1 MLKRHFVNRRKDQDL
16 QIPTSFLVDET
27 GAIRKM
33 YRRYTPVERVI
44 EDTLN
49 GQGSPLPFDYGHWYA
64 GVPGRDLV
72 GLAATLA

>member
-1 MLKRHFVNRRKDQDL
+1 
-16 QIPTSFLVDET
+16 
-27 GAIRKM
+27 M
-33 YRRYTPVERVI
+33 YRGYTPVERVI